1 MPIIL
6 IARFLSSGIEA
17 RMAFDQILLNA
28 FHHQFLALVVYGG
41 CQRHDARRAPALK
54 IRNLEMRIER
64 VAGVHRLE
72 KAAWIAR

>member
-1 MPIIL
+1 
-6 IARFLSSGIEA
+6 
-17 RMAFDQILLNA
+17 MAFDQILLNA

-64 VAGVHRLE
+64 VAGVQALRRFVWNASPTIDGLTE
-72 KAAWIAR
+72 FRKAEGRR